1 MILNVLLFNNRGG
14 SIMEKA
20 SNVMYSIANFFTW
33 IVVICSIAGIVLSS
47 LMLAGILQS
56 IPEIPFIGTGSIVY
70 FAIVL
75 LVSLITIAMVRRA
88 KAAGTSKAWDLLF
101 MILGI
106 FGANIFYFLG
116 GLFGLI
122 ARR

>member
-1 MILNVLLFNNRGG
+1 
-14 SIMEKA
+14 MEKA

-75 LVSLITIAMVRRA
+75 VVSLITIAMVRRA

-106 FGANIFYFLG
+106 LGANIFYFLG
-116 GLFGLI
+116 GIFGLI

>member
-1 MILNVLLFNNRGG
+1 
-14 SIMEKA
+14 MEKA
-20 SNVMYSIANFFTW
+20 SNLMYSIANFFTW

-75 LVSLITIAMVRRA
+75 VVSLITIAMVRRA
-88 KAAGTSKAWDLLF
+88 KASGTSKAWDLLF

-106 FGANIFYFLG
+106 LGANIFYFLG
-116 GLFGLI
+116 GIFGLI